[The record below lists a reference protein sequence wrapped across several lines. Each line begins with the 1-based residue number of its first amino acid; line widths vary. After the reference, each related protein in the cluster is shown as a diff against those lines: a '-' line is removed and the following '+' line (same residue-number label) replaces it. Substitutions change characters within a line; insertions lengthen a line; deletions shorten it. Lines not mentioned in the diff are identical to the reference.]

1 MQKIN
6 RSIANCKKCRR
17 LAEHR
22 ENVSIPTQ
30 PKKLRG
36 TPYWS
41 KAVPGFGDLNAS
53 ILIVGLAPGLHGAN
67 RTGRPFTG
75 DGAGI
80 LLYKSLY
87 EMGWGTRPDVISK
100 DDGLEL
106 TNVYISNIV
115 KCVPPKNIP
124 NGEEK
129 NNCRSFLM
137 EEMSKL
143 KNLKTILFLGV
154 TAHQELL
161 KIFKDNKNPGFSLKI
176 KDFPFKHG
184 KTYKIENIPYL
195 LTDCYH
201 PSTYNVNTGVVN
213 LQMMLDVFKKLK
225 EL

>member
-1 MQKIN
+1 MLNIN
-6 RSIANCKKCRR
+6 RAITNCKKCSR
-17 LAEHR
+17 LVDHR
-22 ENVSIPTQ
+22 ENVNIPTQ

-41 KAVPGFGDLNAS
+41 KAVPGFGDLKAS

-87 EMGWGTRPDVISK
+87 EMGWGTRPDVISI
-100 DDGLEL
+100 DDGLKL

-115 KCVPPKNIP
+115 KCVPPQNVP

-129 NNCRSFLM
+129 NNCRSFLT

-143 KNLKTILFLGV
+143 KNLKTILALGA

-161 KIFKDNKNPGFSLKI
+161 KIFRDKDSTI
-176 KDFPFKHG
+176 KMKDYPFKHG
-184 KTYKIENIPYL
+184 HTYQIKNTPYL

-201 PSTYNVNTGVVN
+201 PSTYNVNTGVIN
-213 LQMMLDVFKKLK
+213 LNMMLNVFTGLK
-225 EL
+225 ENLI